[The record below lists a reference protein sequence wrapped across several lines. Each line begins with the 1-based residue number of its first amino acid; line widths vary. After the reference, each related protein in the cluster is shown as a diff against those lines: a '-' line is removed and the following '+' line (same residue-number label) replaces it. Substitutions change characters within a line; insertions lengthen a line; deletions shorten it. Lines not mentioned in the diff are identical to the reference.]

1 MYDEL
6 PDVDEIQDLSTAR
19 SLLKQLYALIKPLQT
34 TNEQLQGAVE
44 QLRDTIS
51 RQTEILEQQ
60 RVELAELRRMMFG
73 KRSEKI
79 PPLEQEARRRSKK
92 GSAKDSQATQ
102 AKRRQRRKQRK
113 QLPAEDKKHD
123 VPDAACHCPH
133 CQGPF
138 RDFGEGEV
146 SYEIDFVPAR
156 FAVLK
161 HIRQRRICACGTTI
175 VVAPAPDRVSEGVHY
190 GPGFHAQVAVAKC
203 ADSMPLYRQARQ
215 MQRAGIAISRSTLC
229 DLFHRTAELLGPL
242 WKEMLVEIATK
253 RHVHA
258 DETPIRRLSQGGT
271 HRSFIW
277 AFVTDDL
284 VAYQYTATRSGD
296 TPERILGTTPGILQ
310 VDGYT
315 GYNKVCAPAGRARA
329 GCWAHARRYFW
340 KARGT
345 DPDDAQWMLD
355 RIHDL
360 YAVEYTAA
368 DLGVLGSDHHRALRR
383 RCSARIVA
391 EITLWLE
398 QERNLVPPKSPLGQ
412 AYTYLDN
419 QLDSLV
425 LFLDDPRIALDNNVS
440 ERMLRTI
447 AVGRKNFLFV
457 GNDTAGEHHA
467 VLQSLITSCDI
478 NGVNPIDYLTDVL
491 IRIQSHPASRIGELL
506 PHRWEELR
514 SNVA

>member
-1 MYDEL
+1 MYDDL

-19 SLLKQLYALIKPLQT
+19 SLLKQLYSLIKPLQT
-34 TNEQLQGAVE
+34 TNESLQSAIEQLQE
-44 QLRDTIS
+44 TIA
-51 RQTEILEQQ
+51 RQTDILEQQ
-60 RVELAELRRMMFG
+60 RAELAELRRMMFG

-79 PPLEQEARRRSKK
+79 PPLEQEARRRTKK
-92 GSAKDSQATQ
+92 GTAKDPQTTQ

-113 QLPAEDKKHD
+113 KLPTEDKKHD
-123 VPDAACHCPH
+123 VPEDVCHCPH
-133 CQGPF
+133 CVGPF

-146 SYEIDFVPAR
+146 SYEVDFVPAR
-156 FAVLK
+156 FALIK

-215 MQRAGIAISRSTLC
+215 LQRAGIPISRSTLC

-242 WKEMLVEIATK
+242 WNEMLIEIAK
-253 RHVHA
+253 QRHVYA
-258 DETPIRRLSQGGT
+258 DETPIRCLAPGGT

-284 VAYQYTATRSGD
+284 VAYQYTAGRSGD
-296 TPERILGTTPGILQ
+296 TPELILGTTPGILQ

-315 GYNKVCAPAGRARA
+315 GYNRVCTPAGRIRA

-340 KARGT
+340 KARVT

-360 YAVEYTAA
+360 YAIEYVAA
-368 DLGVLGSDHHRALRR
+368 DRELPGTGAHRVLRR
-383 RCSARIVA
+383 RCSGPIVE

-398 QERNLVPPKSPLGQ
+398 QERNQVPPRSPLGQ
-412 AYTYLDN
+412 AYTYLHN
-419 QLDSLV
+419 QLDSLLV
-425 LFLDDPRIALDNNVS
+425 FLDDPEVALDNNIS

-447 AVGRKNFLFV
+447 AIGRKNFLFV
-457 GNDTAGEHHA
+457 GNDLAGEHHA
-467 VLQSLITSCDI
+467 VLQSLITSCES

-491 IRIQSHPASRIGELL
+491 IRVQSHPANRIGELL
-506 PHRWEELR
+506 PHRWAEID
-514 SNVA
+514 SDAA